1 MCAMLDNWICAV
13 VTYQDQDISKDLSDH
28 LYLCT
33 FSKNKYYTA

>member
-1 MCAMLDNWICAV
+1 MSAILDNWICTV
-13 VTYQDQDISKDLSDH
+13 VTYLDISKDLSDH

>member
-1 MCAMLDNWICAV
+1 MLDNWFCAV
-13 VTYQDQDISKDLSDH
+13 VTYQDTSKDLSDH